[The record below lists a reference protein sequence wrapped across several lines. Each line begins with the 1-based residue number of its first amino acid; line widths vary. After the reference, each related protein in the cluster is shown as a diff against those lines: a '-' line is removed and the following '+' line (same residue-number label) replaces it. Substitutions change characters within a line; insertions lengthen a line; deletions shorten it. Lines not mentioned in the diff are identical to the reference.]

1 MSDSDTI
8 GSGEVGAPPRVHWAR
23 LGIAFGATIA
33 LVIIGIVGWNATIES
48 APPPVGPTVTAELVL
63 GSCVEE
69 SDIGLAEYTVTDCFF
84 EHQQQIVAEVDLR
97 RTVGNYSSTEALT
110 SFVQEVCNRFIEYGL
125 YVPLDLSEEQY
136 ELTAISVPTIEQL
149 DGGQERALCAVRS
162 IDGSSISGDLYV
174 PLP

>member
-8 GSGEVGAPPRVHWAR
+8 GSDEVDAPPRVHWAR
-23 LGIAFGATIA
+23 LGIAFGATIL
-33 LVIIGIVGWNATIES
+33 LVIIGIVGWSATIES
-48 APPPVGPTVTAELVL
+48 APPPVGPTVAAELVL

-69 SDIGLAEYTVTDCFF
+69 SESGLAEYTVTGCFF
-84 EHQQQIVAEVDLR
+84 EHPQQIVAEVDLR

-110 SFVQEVCNRFIEYGL
+110 SFVQEVCDRFIEYGL

-136 ELTAISVPTIEQL
+136 ELVATSVPTIEEL
-149 DGGQERALCAVRS
+149 DAGRERALCAVRS
-162 IDGSSISGDLYV
+162 IDGSLISGDLYV